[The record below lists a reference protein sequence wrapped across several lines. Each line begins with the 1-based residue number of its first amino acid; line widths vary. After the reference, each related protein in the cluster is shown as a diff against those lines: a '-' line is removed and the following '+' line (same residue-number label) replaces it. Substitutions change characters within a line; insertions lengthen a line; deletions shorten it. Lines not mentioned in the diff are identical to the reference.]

1 MPLIDPN
8 NLQPKGIDVDIE
20 GAVAIVTGAGSGI
33 GAALVAELV
42 AGGARVVAT
51 DIDRESVE
59 RTASSVGGDAVWPLP
74 GDASDTNDIRAAI
87 SVAEREF
94 GPVDLYAANAGVL
107 RGFEPAV
114 EPVDWDVSWQVNV
127 MAHVR
132 AAELLLPGWLE
143 RGSGYFLS
151 TASAAGLL
159 TQLGSPTYSVTKHA
173 AVGYAEWLAATY
185 GDRGVGVSCLC
196 PMGVDTAMIRDGLA
210 SEDPTVQAGTAA
222 VTTAGEVLTPEVVAR
237 EAIRGVR
244 EGRFLVL
251 PHPEVETYRQ
261 RKAADIERW
270 IGGMQRYRRSLEEQ

>member
-1 MPLIDPN
+1 M
-8 NLQPKGIDVDIE
+8 DVE
-20 GAVAIVTGAGSGI
+20 GSVAIVTGAGGGI

-59 RTASSVGGDAVWPLP
+59 RTAARVGDQVAALP

-87 SVAEREF
+87 AVAEREF

-114 EPVDWDVSWQVNV
+114 QPVDWEVSWQVNV

-196 PMGVDTAMIRDGLA
+196 PMGVDTAMVRAGLA
-210 SEDPTVQAGTAA
+210 SDDPVVQAGTAA
-222 VTTAGEVLTPEVVAR
+222 VTTAGEVLAPEVVAR
-237 EAIRGVR
+237 EAIQGVR
-244 EGRFLVL
+244 EGRFLIL
-251 PHPEVETYRQ
+251 PHPEVETHRQ
-261 RKAADIERW
+261 RKAADVERW
-270 IGGMQRYRRSLEEQ
+270 IAGMQRYRRSLE